1 MQHRRIVSH
10 LSSVPAATDNYRMTF
25 PSHWDDGTDPSS
37 PDHQVHWY
45 DERTAI
51 IRQSLR
57 TNFEGPFLY
66 LLLGE
71 ERALLLDTGTGHV
84 PLRPLIEE
92 LAGERELVIAHT
104 HGHGDHVG
112 GDGEFDK
119 PVGRSA
125 EEVAAYF
132 GFADWPNGVVQFD
145 LGGRVLDALA
155 IPGHHAS
162 HLAVYDR
169 DTRLLLS
176 GDSLYPGRL
185 YVFDWPAFRASVAR
199 LAAFVADGN
208 PVEWVL
214 GAHIELTNTPG
225 QDYEMGDAR
234 HPDEHELQ
242 LHPDVLTE
250 LAEVVAEAG
259 EAPVRI
265 ERDHFIVY
273 PV

>member
-10 LSSVPAATDNYRMTF
+10 LSSVPATTDNDVMTF
-25 PSHWDDGTDPSS
+25 PNRWDDGTDPFA
-37 PDHQVHWY
+37 PDHQVHRY
-45 DERTAI
+45 DERTVI

-66 LLLGE
+66 LLLGD

-92 LAGERELVIAHT
+92 LAGERELVVAHT

-132 GFADWPNGVVQFD
+132 GFADWPHGVVQLD
-145 LGGRVLDALA
+145 LGGRVLDVLA

-162 HLAVYDR
+162 HIAVYDR
-169 DTRLLLS
+169 ATRLLLS

-185 YVFDWPAFRASVAR
+185 YVVDWPAFRASVAR
-199 LAAFVADGN
+199 LGEFVAAGN

-214 GAHIELTNTPG
+214 GAHIELTTRPG
-225 QDYEMGDAR
+225 RDYEMGADK
-234 HPDEHELQ
+234 HPDEHVLELR
-242 LHPDVLTE
+242 PGVLTE
-250 LAEVVAEAG
+250 LVDALAAAG
-259 EAPVRI
+259 DEPVRI
-265 ERDHFIVY
+265 ERDDFIVF